1 MSSCADLLIVLSTI
15 AAAVALWFRFS
26 SDRAA
31 KRALA
36 LIRLDAPQRE
46 PGLALEI
53 LGATANSVELR
64 ITNRANAWN
73 LIAGLYLERNSRRV
87 AASASTSTSPLVI
100 QANETITVRLNF
112 KEAADRVVLLDLD
125 DRRVEMPFVTSSP
138 SPLPPPASTA

>member
-1 MSSCADLLIVLSTI
+1 MSSCADLVLVLSTI

-36 LIRLDAPQRE
+36 LIRLDAPKRE

-53 LGATANSVELR
+53 VSATRDSVEVR
-64 ITNRANAWN
+64 IINRADAWN
-73 LIAGLYLERNSRRV
+73 LIATLSLAVDARHFAATQNSL
-87 AASASTSTSPLVI
+87 TLPLVI
-100 QANETITVRLNF
+100 QANDTATARLTF
-112 KEAADRVVLLDLD
+112 KGPADRVVLVDID
-125 DRRVEMPFVTSSP
+125 DRRVEALITSSP

>member
-1 MSSCADLLIVLSTI
+1 MSSCADLVLVLSTI

-36 LIRLDAPQRE
+36 LIRRDAPQRE

-53 LGATANSVELR
+53 VSATRDSVEVR
-64 ITNRANAWN
+64 IVNRADAWN
-73 LIAGLYLERNSRRV
+73 LIATLSLAVDARHFAATQNSL
-87 AASASTSTSPLVI
+87 TLPLVI
-100 QANETITVRLNF
+100 QANDTATARLTF
-112 KEAADRVVLLDLD
+112 KGPADRVVLVDID
-125 DRRVEMPFVTSSP
+125 DRRVEALITSSP

>member
-1 MSSCADLLIVLSTI
+1 MSSCADLLIALSTI

-36 LIRLDAPQRE
+36 LIRRDAPQRE

-53 LGATANSVELR
+53 VSATHDSVDLR
-64 ITNRANAWN
+64 ITNRADAWN
-73 LIAGLYLERNSRRV
+73 LIAALFLESNARRV
-87 AASASTSTSPLVI
+87 AVSESTLTPPLVI
-100 QANETITVRLNF
+100 PANESILARLTF

-125 DRRVEMPFVTSSP
+125 GRRVAVPLVTSSP